1 MMGGVCNLNSSQ
13 IDIDNDVTVEL
24 FEIDPDSLIMI
35 LTEFTII
42 SSSKQYC
49 NCNSIWTGGGEHSG
63 IVELCSQEA
72 DLAELHLVMALSV

>member
-1 MMGGVCNLNSSQ
+1 MSCNIRCCYGFYFDPITCIVICGMMGGVCNLNSSQ

-49 NCNSIWTGGGEHSG
+49 NCNSIWTGGG
-63 IVELCSQEA
+63 
-72 DLAELHLVMALSV
+72 